1 MSKKD
6 IIFLTRFSGKQ
17 MLSFR
22 SLRAHEDVLL
32 TKHYRLEAVG
42 EKVRIHTVCTKACVL
57 WVVGCMYVTSTL
69 NNFGWIRIWVAR
81 NVYGMSS

>member
-42 EKVRIHTVCTKACVL
+42 EKVQYVPMHDVL
-57 WVVGCMYVTSTL
+57 WVVGCMLQVL
-69 NNFGWIRIWVAR
+69 LVG
-81 NVYGMSS
+81 

>member
-42 EKVRIHTVCTKACVL
+42 EKVQCVQ
-57 WVVGCMYVTSTL
+57 
-69 NNFGWIRIWVAR
+69 N
-81 NVYGMSS
+81 

>member
-6 IIFLTRFSGKQ
+6 IIFLTQFSGKQ

-22 SLRAHEDVLL
+22 SSRAHEDVLL

-42 EKVRIHTVCTKACVL
+42 EKVYIQ
-57 WVVGCMYVTSTL
+57 Y
-69 NNFGWIRIWVAR
+69 I
-81 NVYGMSS
+81 